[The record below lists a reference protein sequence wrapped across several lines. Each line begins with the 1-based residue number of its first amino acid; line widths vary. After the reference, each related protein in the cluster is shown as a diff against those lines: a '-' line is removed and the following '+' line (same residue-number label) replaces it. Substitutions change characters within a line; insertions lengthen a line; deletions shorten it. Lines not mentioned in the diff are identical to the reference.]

1 MKYQYQV
8 DDPYQISWVRN
19 YEDNEGIREEMRMIL
34 DAGKWE
40 EFLSLHADENGVV
53 DMDEVY
59 DCLRYEGPGS
69 LLSVGLHYTESTH
82 TVKEVLEAWEKEN
95 APLKVSRLENGKPSG
110 LMLFNYGRSGIA
122 LDFESVDENG
132 EVESESLDADE
143 VFDLVGDN
151 NSTEGE
157 WTGTDCESDVFECW
171 RGN

>member
-1 MKYQYQV
+1 MKYQI
-8 DDPYQISWVRN
+8 DDPNEISWVRN
-19 YEDNEGIREEMRMIL
+19 YDYERIREEMRMIL
-34 DAGKWE
+34 DAGKWD

-53 DMDEVY
+53 NMDKVY
-59 DCLRYEGPGS
+59 DCLRYEGPES

-82 TVKEVLEAWEKEN
+82 TVEEVLKAWEKEN

-122 LDFESVDENG
+122 LDFESVDKEG
-132 EVESESLDADE
+132 QVESESLDADE

>member
-1 MKYQYQV
+1 MKYQV
-8 DDPYQISWVRN
+8 NNSDEISWVRN
-19 YEDNEGIREEMRMIL
+19 YEDYEGIREEMRLII
-34 DAGKWE
+34 DAGKWD

-59 DCLRYEGPGS
+59 VHIRYEGPES

-82 TVKEVLEAWEKEN
+82 TVEEVLKEWEKKN
-95 APLKVSRLENGKPSG
+95 APLKVSRLQDGKASG
-110 LMLFNYGRSGIA
+110 LMLFKYEISGIA
-122 LDFESVDENG
+122 LDFESVDEG
-132 EVESESLDADE
+132 GGIKSESLDADE

>member
-1 MKYQYQV
+1 MKYQV
-8 DDPYQISWVRN
+8 NDPNQISWVRN
-19 YEDNEGIREEMRMIL
+19 NEGIREEMRMIIAA
-34 DAGKWE
+34 DKWD

-59 DCLRYEGPGS
+59 DCLRYEGPES
-69 LLSVGLHYTESTH
+69 LLSGLHYTESTH
-82 TVKEVLEAWEKEN
+82 SVEEVLKAWENEN

-122 LDFESVDENG
+122 LDFESVDEDG